1 MCTMDDV
8 SSTVND
14 AAEAAVAAAGA
25 DESAAA
31 AAAGEHKFQRGNKHG
46 GVRQDNMSL
55 SLVVCCVSRSLWLKR
70 HLIVSV
76 CVWVGD

>member
-1 MCTMDDV
+1 MDDV

-55 SLVVCCVSRSLWLKR
+55 VVYYVSLAVAKTSFDRECLCL
-70 HLIVSV
+70 
-76 CVWVGD
+76 GG